1 MRTDLS
7 SSIHAQIN
15 SFYLQK
21 ENELKVR
28 LRTLIDKKKVLQS
41 DTRRLK
47 HASTLFKA
55 IQEAFVQFEQ
65 ELTKIQVTHLARF
78 FLGAQQTEIFTP
90 HTHTLIEIR

>member
-1 MRTDLS
+1 M
-7 SSIHAQIN
+7 
-15 SFYLQK
+15 
-21 ENELKVR
+21 R

-65 ELTKIQVTHLARF
+65 ELTKIQVNQNYKTVGLSRDIYYN
-78 FLGAQQTEIFTP
+78 L
-90 HTHTLIEIR
+90 

>member
-1 MRTDLS
+1 M
-7 SSIHAQIN
+7 
-15 SFYLQK
+15 QK

-65 ELTKIQVTHLARF
+65 ELTKIQVKRVVIKKD
-78 FLGAQQTEIFTP
+78 GV
-90 HTHTLIEIR
+90 TLVCVRVCINNIALILNILIIYIRNTLN